1 MSEERIRVFDS
12 QSDAYKRA
20 FQVFLQHTDQKRNAH
35 KRLEALIGGLRFKR
49 TFIDAGAGNGEL
61 TGWVGR
67 AFERII
73 AIEPNRFLCEQL
85 RQVLPG
91 AEVIEQ
97 PILGAAPSQRGD
109 LVLSSHTFYYI
120 PQDRWLEHLER
131 LTGWMS
137 PSGVTV
143 VITQSRDTDCVGMF
157 NSLAGRSFDLS
168 GLVREFRAKHGA
180 RYQVSV
186 PQDEAHVE
194 TRDFDSAY
202 IIAEFMMNTFPGDEM
217 PSKATLARY
226 LQDHFRTPTGGYR
239 FSCHQ
244 DFVQIAPLT

>member
-12 QSDAYKRA
+12 QSEAYKRA
-20 FQVFLQHTDQKRNAH
+20 FQVFLQHTDQKRNAR
-35 KRLEALIGGLRFKR
+35 KRLEALIAGLRFKH

-67 AFERII
+67 AFERTI

-85 RQVLPG
+85 RRALSG

-97 PILGAAPSQRGD
+97 PILGSSPSQRGD

-120 PQDRWLEHLER
+120 PQLQWLEHLER

-157 NSLAGRSFDLS
+157 NSLVGRSFDLS
-168 GLVREFRAKHGA
+168 GLVQEFRAKHGA
-180 RYQVSV
+180 GYHVSV
-186 PQDEAHVE
+186 LQDNAHVE

-202 IIAEFMMNTFPGDEM
+202 IIAEFMMNTFPGDEL
-217 PSKATLARY
+217 PSKAALARY
-226 LQDHFRTPTGGYR
+226 LQDHFRTPAGEYR

-244 DFVQIAPLT
+244 DFVQIAPRA